1 MTTWK
6 PSSPSSGHHPP
17 HHPAR
22 HAVAQSPPGEWPAH
36 PAQSGDLIHPGRA
49 QRRHCVSPRF
59 PRRRPSPA
67 RPFCAFALLPVLR
80 PVSAPICLPWLYLF
94 PTVGN
99 EINVL
104 RIPGLWGI
112 NRISSAFL
120 QKGCQEKLHSTREEI
135 RGIVSGESESESRS
149 VASDSL
155 RPHGLSPWN
164 SPGQNIGV
172 GSLSLLQ
179 GIFPTEGSNP
189 GLPHCRQ
196 ILYQLSHKGSPRI
209 LKWVAY
215 PFFRGSSRPRNPT
228 GVSCIADRFFTN
240 SAMREAHMFLHPV

>member
-1 MTTWK
+1 MLWHKAPRESDQLTLLRAETSSIWAALSADTASHRGSHAAGPAPRGLSVRL
-6 PSSPSSGHHPP
+6 PSSLS
-17 HHPAR
+17 
-22 HAVAQSPPGEWPAH
+22 
-36 PAQSGDLIHPGRA
+36 
-49 QRRHCVSPRF
+49 
-59 PRRRPSPA
+59 
-67 RPFCAFALLPVLR
+67 CA
-80 PVSAPICLPWLYLF
+80 PVSAAICLPWLYLF

-196 ILYQLSHKGSPRI
+196 ILYQLSPKGSPGI
-209 LKWVAY
+209 LEWVAY
-215 PFFRGSSRPRNPT
+215 PFFSRF
-228 GVSCIADRFFTN
+228 S
-240 SAMREAHMFLHPV
+240 